1 MDTTTYLQDHL
12 EAYRRGDRDRAFFGL
27 INRGDSLLPDLVKAF
42 QSEADPKVRAFI
54 VEVLWQQRDQ
64 RAIPALAEALNDPDE
79 RVWQEALNGL
89 VTLASTESVEALK
102 MGRGRIFRTVAERD
116 KFNTWLEEAI
126 DQAEE
131 ALRR

>member
-12 EAYRRGDRDRAFFGL
+12 EAYRCGDRDRAFFGL

-64 RAIPALAEALNDPDE
+64 RAIPALADALNDPDD

-102 MGRGRIFRTVAERD
+102 MARGGIFRTVGERD

-126 DQAEE
+126 EQAEE